1 MTTVEIHTREQID
14 KLKLVAELMAIS
26 IIDKDTLII
35 INGTAIEIK

>member
-1 MTTVEIHTREQID
+1 MTTVEIHTREEID
-14 KLKLVAELMAIS
+14 PVGLLDELMAIS